1 MAVDPLAGERVL
13 AFDTE
18 TTGIST
24 TRSRIVQFALVG
36 SDVNGEPVHIE
47 HIVDPR
53 CPIPVEAS
61 RVHGIYDGD
70 VRGAPVFRD
79 VADELHEAIEG
90 AVLVGHNVRRFD
102 MGMVE
107 AEFMR
112 LGRLPPRP
120 RPCWTPWKLRAGS
133 RSDVRTTSAHCVN
146 VTAFVSRRPTRL
158 GLTRRPR

>member
-53 CPIPVEAS
+53 CPIPLEAS
-61 RVHGIYDGD
+61 QVHGIYDGD

-90 AVLVGHNVRRFD
+90 AVLVGHNVPSLRH
-102 MGMVE
+102 GHGGGGIHATWPASSPPE
-107 AEFMR
+107 
-112 LGRLPPRP
+112 GRVGHL
-120 RPCWTPWKLRAGS
+120 GS
-133 RSDVRTTSAHCVN
+133 RAQAQGRTSAQPRL
-146 VTAFVSRRPTRL
+146 AVSASRHSSREGPH
-158 GLTRRPR
+158 GWS

>member
-53 CPIPVEAS
+53 CPIPIEAS

-120 RPCWTPWKLRAGS
+120 KAVYPGRVITHNFAC
-133 RSDVRTTSAHCVN
+133 TTNCSW
-146 VTAFVSRRPTRL
+146 
-158 GLTRRPR
+158 